1 MKLSVNPTQLKYAVP
16 AAGAL
21 ALLLRAVLY
30 LTGADGK
37 GLLPSGHWAG
47 IALWIL
53 SLVVL
58 AGLFVCTRSIH
69 GSRRYQ
75 DCFPVSWVSAAGAF
89 LTALGLAVTAVSA
102 AGISTGIAELA
113 VRILGFAAAAALVA
127 VGLCRM
133 TGAKPPFPCHAA
145 LCVYFALRMVY
156 QYRRW
161 SSDPQLQ
168 DYCFTLFALMAL
180 MLSAY
185 QQAAFDAGIGSH
197 RALWFLSLAAV
208 FLCCPAMYGSRDWV
222 FLLTCGVWAFT
233 NLTVLSGKTRRRR
246 PAMKLDEEPPRDA

>member
-1 MKLSVNPTQLKYAVP
+1 MKYSEVTLEEVIKHTSSAD
-16 AAGAL
+16 AA
-21 ALLLRAVLY
+21 
-30 LTGADGK
+30 
-37 GLLPSGHWAG
+37 
-47 IALWIL
+47 
-53 SLVVL
+53 
-58 AGLFVCTRSIH
+58 
-69 GSRRYQ
+69 
-75 DCFPVSWVSAAGAF
+75 
-89 LTALGLAVTAVSA
+89 AVTACQKRWDSIAKPLHSLGWMEEAVARIAGAQHSSEVHTEKKVLVVMCADNGIVEEGVTQTGQEVTAIVAENFLDENSCA
-102 AGISTGIAELA
+102 AII
-113 VRILGFAAAAALVA
+113 
-127 VGLCRM
+127 CRM

-222 FLLTCGVWAFT
+222 LLLTCGVWAFT

>member
-16 AAGAL
+16 SAGAL

-53 SLVVL
+53 SLAVL

-75 DCFPVSWVSAAGAF
+75 DSFPVSWVSAAGAF
-89 LTALGLAVTAVSA
+89 LAALGLAVTAVSD

-168 DYCFTLFALMAL
+168 DYCFRLLATVCL
-180 MLSAY
+180 MLAVY
-185 QQAAFDAGIGSH
+185 QRAAFDAGIG
-197 RALWFLSLAAV
+197 RRRPCAFFSLAAV
-208 FLCCPAMYGSRDWV
+208 YFCCLSLTDWGEIPFFLGTGAWMI
-222 FLLTCGVWAFT
+222 T
-233 NLTVLSGKTRRRR
+233 NLCSLIPMPGRRMFRSRR
-246 PAMKLDEEPPRDA
+246 EDES

>member
-1 MKLSVNPTQLKYAVP
+1 MKLSVNPTKFKYAVT

-21 ALLLRAVLY
+21 AFLLRLALY
-30 LTGADGK
+30 LSGTDEK
-37 GLLPSGHWAG
+37 GMLPSVHWAG
-47 IALWIL
+47 IALWVL
-53 SLVVL
+53 TLAVL
-58 AGLFVCTRSIH
+58 AGLFACTRSIC
-69 GSRRYQ
+69 GPRRYQ
-75 DCFPVSWVSAAGAF
+75 DSFPVSWVSAAGAF
-89 LTALGLAVTAVSA
+89 LAALGLAVTAVSDA
-102 AGISTGIAELA
+102 AISTGFADLA
-113 VRILGFAAAAALVA
+113 VRILGFASAAALLA

-133 TGAKPPFPCHAA
+133 TGAKPPFPCHAV
-145 LCVYFALRMVY
+145 LCVYFALRMVC

-161 SSDPQLQ
+161 SGDPQLQ
-168 DYCFTLFALMAL
+168 DYCFTLFALVAL

-197 RALWFLSLAAV
+197 RTLWFLSLAAV

-222 FLLTCGVWAFT
+222 LLLTCGVWAFT